1 MSDTKGSVD
10 YKASMNKL
18 EALLDEYLGKKAPA
32 LPENVKD
39 TLVSIAPYLAI
50 VGIVISIPAILA
62 LLGIGAMFG
71 PFVGFGLRYS
81 FMYTIGIVTLAVS
94 MVLEAM
100 AVPGLFKRAK
110 SAWRLMYYSSL
121 VGVIANVLQG
131 SLSGAIIGGLIGLY
145 FVFQLKPKYK

>member
-1 MSDTKGSVD
+1 MADTKGSVD

-18 EALLDEYLGKKAPA
+18 ESLLDDYLGKKAPA
-32 LPENVKD
+32 LPENIKD

-50 VGIVISIPAILA
+50 VGIVISVPAILA

-71 PFVGFGLRYS
+71 PLVGYGLHYS
-81 FMYTIGIVTLAVS
+81 FLYIVGIITLAIS
-94 MVLEAM
+94 MVLEAL

-110 SAWRLMYYSSL
+110 SAWTLMYYSSL
-121 VGVIANVLQG
+121 VGVVANLLQG

-145 FVFQLKPKYK
+145 VVFQLKPKYK